1 MKFFKGIID
10 YIKRNIL
17 FMGYPDLTNLKPSEL
32 DVEVLKGDITE
43 LSGDI
48 TE

>member
-17 FMGYPDLTNLKPSEL
+17 FMGYPDPTNLKPSEL
-32 DVEVLKGDITE
+32 DVEVLKGD
-43 LSGDI
+43 LSVCYGDLS
-48 TE
+48 